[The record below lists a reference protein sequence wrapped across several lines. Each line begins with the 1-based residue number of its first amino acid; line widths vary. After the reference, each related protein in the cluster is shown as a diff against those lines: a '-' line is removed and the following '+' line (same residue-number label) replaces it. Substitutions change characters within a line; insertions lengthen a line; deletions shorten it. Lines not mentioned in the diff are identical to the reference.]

1 MNPYFRYFA
10 IIGVALVLGLAIYF
24 TGQIKPDNSKMFM
37 GVGGDP
43 RMRLC
48 DGPANGELAQPDILA
63 KLGIAAPLV
72 KADTD
77 KAAYRVSVL
86 RSLGQESLSVTF
98 LTPQTGAG
106 KVTVARWADGAF
118 TSGQADLDVTDAAT
132 LIFAFKEA
140 KIWDAVKPT
149 IETLAR
155 AGGAS
160 AVIEVRAPGVTRCVT
175 TRYDDERVR
184 PLLAAFVNKIGPLV
198 EPVSIDALQAPA
210 ASFIPTAAAATTSG
224 GQGR

>member
-24 TGQIKPDNSKMFM
+24 TGQIQPDNSKTFM

-48 DGPANGELAQPDILA
+48 DSPMNAELAQPDVLA
-63 KLGIAAPLV
+63 KLKIAAPLV
-72 KADTD
+72 KSDSD
-77 KAAYRVSVL
+77 KAVYRVSVL
-86 RSLGQESLSVTF
+86 RPLGQESLSVTMV
-98 LTPQTGAG
+98 TPKAGDG
-106 KVTVARWADGAF
+106 KVSVARWSEGAL
-118 TSGQADLDVTDAAT
+118 SEAKADLDVTDAAT

-149 IETLAR
+149 IETLR
-155 AGGAS
+155 RSGDAS
-160 AVIEVRAPGVTRCVT
+160 SVIEIQAPGVARCIT

-184 PLLAAFVNKIGPLV
+184 PILNAFVKEIGPLI
-198 EPVSIDALQAPA
+198 EPMSLAALRAPD
-210 ASFIPTAAAATTSG
+210 ASFVPVAKATDVA
-224 GQGR
+224 QGK

>member
-10 IIGVALVLGLAIYF
+10 IIGVALALGIAIYF
-24 TGQIKPDNSKMFM
+24 TGQIKPDDSKMFM

-63 KLGIAAPLV
+63 KLQIATPLV
-72 KADTD
+72 KAEAD

-86 RSLGQESLSVTF
+86 RPLGQESLSVTMV
-98 LTPQTGAG
+98 TPKTGAG
-106 KVTVARWADGAF
+106 KVIVARWSEGAL
-118 TSGQADLDVTDAAT
+118 TNAQAKLEVPDAAM
-132 LIFAFKEA
+132 LIYAFKDA

-155 AGGAS
+155 AGEAS
-160 AVIEVRAPGVTRCVT
+160 AVIEVRAPGADRCVT

-184 PLLAAFVNKIGPLV
+184 PLLAAFVREIGPLID
-198 EPVSIDALQAPA
+198 PVSIAALQAPT
-210 ASFIPTAAAATTSG
+210 ASFIPTANTGAKA
-224 GQGR
+224 QGK

>member
-10 IIGVALVLGLAIYF
+10 IIGVAFVLGLAIYF
-24 TGQIKPDNSKMFM
+24 TGQIKPDDSKVFM

-48 DGPANGELAQPDILA
+48 DTPANAELAQPDVLA
-63 KLGIAAPLV
+63 KLGINTALV
-72 KADTD
+72 KRDTD

-86 RSLGQESLSVTF
+86 RRLGQESLSVTMT
-98 LTPQTGAG
+98 TPKVGAG
-106 KVTVARWADGAF
+106 KVTVARWSGGAL
-118 TSGQADLDVTDAAT
+118 TQASATLDVPTAAT
-132 LIFAFKEA
+132 IIFAFKDA

-155 AGGAS
+155 AGEAS
-160 AVIEVRAPGVTRCVT
+160 SVIEVRAPGADRCVT

-184 PLLAAFVNKIGPLV
+184 PLLAAFVRKIGPLV
-198 EPVSIDALQAPA
+198 PPVSIAALQAPKVG
-210 ASFIPTAAAATTSG
+210 FVPTAPAT
-224 GQGR
+224 QGKQ

>member
-10 IIGVALVLGLAIYF
+10 IIGVALALGLAIYF
-24 TGQIKPDNSKMFM
+24 TGQIKPDNKGMFM

-48 DGPANGELAQPDILA
+48 DSPANGELAQPDVLA
-63 KLGIAAPLV
+63 KLDISTPLV
-72 KADTD
+72 KGATD

-86 RSLGQESLSVTF
+86 RPLGQESLSVTMI
-98 LTPQTGAG
+98 TPASGAG
-106 KVTVARWADGAF
+106 SIKVARWSQGAL
-118 TSGQADLDVTDAAT
+118 TTASADLDVTKAAT
-132 LIFAFKEA
+132 LIFAFKDA

-155 AGGAS
+155 AGPATS
-160 AVIEVRAPGVTRCVT
+160 VIEVKAPGHDRCVT

-184 PLLAAFVNKIGPLV
+184 PLLATFVSKVGPLV
-198 EPVSIDALQAPA
+198 APLPLDGLQAAQARFVPA
-210 ASFIPTAAAATTSG
+210 TQTSANA
-224 GQGR
+224 QEQ

>member
-10 IIGVALVLGLAIYF
+10 IIGVALALGIAIYF
-24 TGQIKPDNSKMFM
+24 TGQIKPDDSKMFM

-48 DGPANGELAQPDILA
+48 DSPVNAELAQPDILGQL
-63 KLGIAAPLV
+63 KIATPLV
-72 KADTD
+72 KGDND

-86 RSLGQESLSVTF
+86 RPLGQESVSVTMI
-98 LTPQTGAG
+98 TPKTGASIV
-106 KVTVARWADGAF
+106 KVARW
-118 TSGQADLDVTDAAT
+118 SGGTLTQANANLDLPAAAT

-149 IETLAR
+149 IETLKR
-155 AGGAS
+155 AGPAS
-160 AVIEVRAPGVTRCVT
+160 SVIEIRAPGADRCVT

-184 PLLAAFVNKIGPLV
+184 PLLAAFVRKIGPLI
-198 EPVSIDALQAPA
+198 EPVSIAALQAPD
-210 ASFIPTAAAATTSG
+210 ASFIPKAQTSNV
-224 GQGR
+224 GQGK

>member
-10 IIGVALVLGLAIYF
+10 IIGVALALGLAIYF
-24 TGQIKPDNSKMFM
+24 TGQIKPDNKGMFM

-48 DGPANGELAQPDILA
+48 DSPANAELAQPDVLA
-63 KLGIAAPLV
+63 KLGIASPLV
-72 KADTD
+72 KSDAD

-86 RSLGQESLSVTF
+86 RGLGQESLSVTF
-98 LTPQTGAG
+98 VTPELGDG
-106 KVTVARWADGAF
+106 KVIVTRWANGTLSKGEA
-118 TSGQADLDVTDAAT
+118 SLDVQSAAT
-132 LIFAFKEA
+132 MIFAFKQA
-140 KIWDAVKPT
+140 RIWDDVKPT

-155 AGGAS
+155 TGDAS
-160 AVIEVRAPGVTRCVT
+160 SVIEVLAPGIKRCVT

-184 PLLAAFVNKIGPLV
+184 PLLETFVRKVGPLV
-198 EPVSIDALQAPA
+198 APVSLTGLQAPES
-210 ASFIPTAAAATTSG
+210 SFFQAATPASG

>member
-10 IIGVALVLGLAIYF
+10 IIGVALALGLAIYF
-24 TGQIKPDNSKMFM
+24 TGQIKPDNKGMFM

-48 DGPANGELAQPDILA
+48 DGPANGELAQPEILT
-63 KLGIAAPLV
+63 KMGIATPLV
-72 KADTD
+72 KAASD

-86 RSLGQESLSVTF
+86 RPLGQESISVTMV
-98 LTPQTGAG
+98 TPSAGAG
-106 KVTVARWADGAF
+106 KVTVVRWNEGALSNAS
-118 TSGQADLDVTDAAT
+118 TDLDVTDAAT
-132 LIFAFKEA
+132 LIFAFKDA

-155 AGGAS
+155 AGPATS
-160 AVIEVRAPGVTRCVT
+160 VIEVRAPGHDRCVT

-184 PLLAAFVNKIGPLV
+184 PLLATFVRKVGPQVAPISL
-198 EPVSIDALQAPA
+198 SGLQAPD
-210 ASFIPTAAAATTSG
+210 ASFVPKAQPVGNT
-224 GQGR
+224 QGR